1 MYGKGIV
8 EAVVGR
14 IEVYRQWHDSYV
26 SFVPRFVAEAQAGKR
41 WEDWD
46 KGVFYE
52 YFERSQGQCVA
63 SVAQKYFTR
72 DDRARLKSAWHEV
85 APLLKAI
92 AEHQDEPQWE
102 AYRQLKK
109 VVRAHTAQDLRAAT
123 NRLVAGLQPR
133 LLCSIVAEHQLE
145 ELYMLLGRH
154 VSDRLPEYRKGDWF
168 ANSYNITR
176 LFCDALQPADPM
188 DIVTYPWQLLEY
200 LRDKDNKQYLMDNYI
215 EEKAQ
220 MLERVKNMVLTGP
233 PGTGKTYL
241 ARRMAMKLV
250 GVDTDEQLAAS
261 GQFGFV
267 QFHPSYDY
275 TDFVEGLRP
284 VQSDD
289 NGNVGFELRDG
300 VFKQFCR
307 KAMEKGSMAR
317 LDEAIERFKDDCS
330 ETPVKVKNK
339 SGYEF
344 SVAYRGGVTFR
355 VRSDKSEAA
364 EGRDFPANID
374 SIKRLYGGRKD
385 GIYNMA
391 YVSNILQH
399 LKDNYGVPEYKADM
413 ADRKYVFV
421 IDEINRGEV
430 SKVFGEL
437 FFSIDP
443 GYRGPRGAVATQYAN
458 MHEGSE
464 LFYVPANVYIIGT
477 MNDIDRSVESFDFA
491 MRRRFAWVE
500 VTAGESAVNM
510 RLPADVA
517 ERMGRLNDAISET
530 EGLGSAYHVGGAYF
544 LGTDGRP
551 DTDIR
556 GVWRFRIEPLLREYL
571 RGLPAADAKL
581 EALRT
586 AFMDGGKG

>member
-1 MYGKGIV
+1 M
-8 EAVVGR
+8 
-14 IEVYRQWHDSYV
+14 
-26 SFVPRFVAEAQAGKR
+26 
-41 WEDWD
+41 
-46 KGVFYE
+46 
-52 YFERSQGQCVA
+52 
-63 SVAQKYFTR
+63 
-72 DDRARLKSAWHEV
+72 
-85 APLLKAI
+85 
-92 AEHQDEPQWE
+92 
-102 AYRQLKK
+102 
-109 VVRAHTAQDLRAAT
+109 
-123 NRLVAGLQPR
+123 
-133 LLCSIVAEHQLE
+133 
-145 ELYMLLGRH
+145 
-154 VSDRLPEYRKGDWF
+154 
-168 ANSYNITR
+168 
-176 LFCDALQPADPM
+176 
-188 DIVTYPWQLLEY
+188 
-200 LRDKDNKQYLMDNYI
+200 
-215 EEKAQ
+215 
-220 MLERVKNMVLTGP
+220 
-233 PGTGKTYL
+233 
-241 ARRMAMKLV
+241 
-250 GVDTDEQLAAS
+250 
-261 GQFGFV
+261 
-267 QFHPSYDY
+267 
-275 TDFVEGLRP
+275 
-284 VQSDD
+284 QSDD

-551 DTDIR
+551 DTDIK